1 MTVTFYICEDI
12 ILHDT
17 HDEQTAR
24 KETKDGY
31 VINFWTQ

>member
-1 MTVTFYICEDI
+1 MTFTFDIWEDI

-17 HDEQTAR
+17 HDEQAAR

-31 VINFWTQ
+31 VIKF

>member
-1 MTVTFYICEDI
+1 MTFTFDTWEDI
-12 ILHDT
+12 ILLGT

-31 VINFWTQ
+31 VIKF